1 VTPVRR
7 QAAQAAVNGDYLAAG
22 TDAEENSGRGH
33 AELTVDVRYT
43 AAVLSAQPHTRRP
56 IDRRASLSESG
67 STDTPRRCSSF
78 CFVED

>member
-7 QAAQAAVNGDYLAAG
+7 QAAQAAVNGDHLAAG

-43 AAVLSAQPHTRRP
+43 AAVLSAQPHTHVG
-56 IDRRASLSESG
+56 L
-67 STDTPRRCSSF
+67 
-78 CFVED
+78 